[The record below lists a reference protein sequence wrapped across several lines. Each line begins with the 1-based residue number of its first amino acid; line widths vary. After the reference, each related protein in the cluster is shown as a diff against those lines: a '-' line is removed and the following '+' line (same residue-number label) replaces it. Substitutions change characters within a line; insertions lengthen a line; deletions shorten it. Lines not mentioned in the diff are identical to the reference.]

1 MIFLGIF
8 IPIKRD
14 KMIYFCLFTKSFD
27 SLDGKRT
34 PPINSHKLKI
44 LYYLNFKQCDI
55 FLNTIYIIIQISKN
69 VSVMLEKLCES
80 NVDCFKTPPVN

>member
-34 PPINSHKLKI
+34 PPINSISLKSCH
-44 LYYLNFKQCDI
+44 LNFKQCDI

-69 VSVMLEKLCES
+69 VSVMLDKLCGS
-80 NVDCFKTPPVN
+80 NVDCFKMPPVN